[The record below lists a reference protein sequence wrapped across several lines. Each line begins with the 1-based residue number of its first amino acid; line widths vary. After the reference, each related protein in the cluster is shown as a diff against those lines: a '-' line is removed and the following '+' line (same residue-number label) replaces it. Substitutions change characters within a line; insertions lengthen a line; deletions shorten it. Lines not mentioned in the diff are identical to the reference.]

1 MSAVAVD
8 LVEPEVLGVQSAQ
21 TLTDKEEVVRA
32 EETARATEAS
42 LRMAEA
48 RARVLAEQQVITEK
62 GVAALQKLSR
72 VPKPNGVADLSQ
84 AFKHDGLRELD
95 QVVITNQD
103 DRPKPKIDADHT
115 FIKHV
120 YYIEQNRCK
129 PREVVVIPFG
139 VAGAADFSKRGA
151 LVSCFTHRCET
162 VEEAQQMVSDL
173 KTYHAQQRNYGIYIP
188 K

>member
-1 MSAVAVD
+1 MSAVAVA
-8 LVEPEVLGVQSAQ
+8 LVEPEVLVVQSAQ
-21 TLTDKEEVVRA
+21 TLTDKEEATRA
-32 EETARATEAS
+32 EELARATEAS
-42 LRMAEA
+42 SKMAEA
-48 RARVLAEQQVITEK
+48 RARVMAEQQVVTDK
-62 GVAALQKLSR
+62 GVAALQKLGR

-84 AFKHDGLRELD
+84 AFKHGGLRAVGK
-95 QVVITNQD
+95 VVRPNQD
-103 DRPKPKIDADHT
+103 DRPRPKLDADHT

-120 YYIEQNRCK
+120 YYIEQNRRK